1 MARKLTSKQL
11 GWILLDKKHP
21 LKWRKEVLPVGHWEK
36 LDENGEGLSFDA
48 DEKLLSH
55 LVDSVNKLRSNG
67 VTIPYA
73 KSHDGWE
80 LAENKYGEIV
90 GASVG
95 RNSRGKKSFFIDVQ
109 FDSES
114 AAKECTKTD
123 SSVGIPD
130 KFFDGA
136 GNEYHH
142 PLRHVAATNAPVI
155 PGLGRWQAIAASF
168 AKQINGINLTRDGI
182 RGKGDGPGGGDGGDA
197 DAIKGKIKKLREAQ
211 RKVIKAGG
219 NASIA
224 QSYDRDIAKL
234 QKKLKGT
241 SSKFLNKGA
250 VERAINKLND
260 DYAEGK
266 VPVAQFKSKLK
277 KLRNEERQFNASSIS
292 DENIELGESDML
304 AKLAAKLGIDIEGM
318 SEEEAYAAIE
328 SAIDGMKG
336 DGKEMSEDEDGVED
350 DDMEFSDDLPEDE
363 EIGKPAPKSITKTRS
378 ETIKMSSSPLVI
390 KVVRDNRRQQI
401 QSLVENRKIDSA
413 TGKTLLASFC
423 GDKRISLEL
432 SEKRD
437 SGEFDRTI
445 KLLAKN
451 DPLNLSGRSGK
462 RPNSDEFDLECSFG
476 AADDDIVIK
485 DAERRAKEAAAV

>member
-95 RNSRGKKSFFIDVQ
+95 RNSHGEKSFFIDVL
-109 FDSES
+109 FDNEA

-168 AKQINGINLTRDGI
+168 AKQLNLTRDGV
-182 RGKGDGPGGGDGGDA
+182 RGKGDGPGGGDGGGP
-197 DAIKGKIKKLREAQ
+197 DAIKSKIKKLREAQ

-234 QKKLKGT
+234 QKKLKGA

-266 VPVAQFKSKLK
+266 VPIAQFKSKLK
-277 KLRNEERQFNASSIS
+277 KLHNEEKQFNASSETG
-292 DENIELGESDML
+292 ENIELGESDML
-304 AKLAAKLGIDIEGM
+304 AKIAAMLGIDIEGM
-318 SEEEAYAAIE
+318 DEAQASAAIE
-328 SAIDGMKG
+328 KAISSLKG
-336 DGKEMSEDEDGVED
+336 GDQEMSEDDDGVED
-350 DDMEFSDDLPEDE
+350 DDMEFSDDLPEDD

-437 SGEFDRTI
+437 SGEFERTI
-445 KLLAKN
+445 KLLTKN

-462 RPNSDEFDLECSFG
+462 RPSNEEIDLECSFNNV
-476 AADDDIVIK
+476 DDDIVVK
-485 DAERRAKEAAAV
+485 DAERRAKEAVGV

>member
-95 RNSRGKKSFFIDVQ
+95 RNSRGKKSFFVDVL

-168 AKQINGINLTRDGI
+168 AKQINGINLTRDGV
-182 RGKGDGPGGGDGGDA
+182 RGKGDGPGGGDSGDA
-197 DAIKGKIKKLREAQ
+197 KIKGAKQK
-211 RKVIKAGG
+211 
-219 NASIA
+219 
-224 QSYDRDIAKL
+224 IAKL
-234 QKKLKGT
+234 KKARERVIKNNGSGALVESYGRDIVSLESKIMRWKREAKSGKNL
-241 SSKFLNKGA
+241 SS
-250 VERAINKLND
+250 ETD
-260 DYAEGK
+260 D
-266 VPVAQFKSKLK
+266 
-277 KLRNEERQFNASSIS
+277 
-292 DENIELGESDML
+292 IELGESDML

-336 DGKEMSEDEDGVED
+336 GGDQEMSEDDDGIED